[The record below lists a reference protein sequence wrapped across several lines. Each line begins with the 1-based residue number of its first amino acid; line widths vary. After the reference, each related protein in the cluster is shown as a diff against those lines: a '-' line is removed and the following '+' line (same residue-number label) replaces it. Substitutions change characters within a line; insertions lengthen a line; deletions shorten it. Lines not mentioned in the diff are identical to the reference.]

1 MTAAKN
7 DREVT
12 IQPVVPVCNLY
23 LSMGRFATKFRQL
36 STPEDG
42 ASPVEY
48 IVGLVLLSLGGYVV
62 YRLLGNG
69 LF

>member
-1 MTAAKN
+1 MTPAKN
-7 DREVT
+7 RCEIA
-12 IQPVVPVCNLY
+12 IQPVVSVRNLY
-23 LSMGRFATKFRQL
+23 LSMGSLVAKFRQL
-36 STPEDG
+36 ITPEDS

-48 IVGLVLLSLGGYVV
+48 MVGLVLLSLGGYVV